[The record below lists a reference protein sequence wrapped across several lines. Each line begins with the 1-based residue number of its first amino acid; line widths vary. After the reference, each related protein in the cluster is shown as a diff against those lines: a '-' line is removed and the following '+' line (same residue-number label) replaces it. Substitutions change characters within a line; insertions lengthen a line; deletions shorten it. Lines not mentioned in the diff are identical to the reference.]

1 MMTKGERTRQLIVE
15 RAMPLFNTRGYS
27 GASLNDLIRETG
39 LEKGGIY
46 NHFGSK
52 EAIAVAAFDHAVGLV
67 ANRFRAAI
75 DGRERALDRLLAIV
89 DVFRDLADDQP
100 FAGGCPV
107 LNTAVEADD
116 TNPVLRDRA
125 RSAMTDWQKL
135 IGSTVKRGV
144 ATGELRPDTDPRTV
158 ATIVSATLEGA
169 VMLTRL
175 YGDPIHMRRVIDHL
189 TSYLTS
195 LAPPQDTTQ
204 AR

>member
-1 MMTKGERTRQLIVE
+1 MTKGERTRQLIVE
-15 RAMPLFNTRGYS
+15 RAMPLFNTRGFS

-46 NHFGSK
+46 NHFESK

-67 ANRFRAAI
+67 ANQFRAAI
-75 DGRERALDRLLAIV
+75 VGRERALDRLLAIV
-89 DVFRDLADDQP
+89 EVFRELADDQP

-125 RSAMTDWQKL
+125 RAAMTDWQKL

-144 ATGELRPDTDPRTV
+144 TTGELRPDTDPRTV
-158 ATIVSATLEGA
+158 ATIVTATLEGA

-195 LAPPQDTTQ
+195 LMQPQDATL